1 MKRDYNLSKEF
12 PIHITRW
19 VPRTILEPFHW
30 HNAFEVGYCL
40 EGKGQ
45 FYFEEKRYEVHA
57 GDVFVVSH
65 MEKHR
70 AQSDSAMPSTF
81 YFVKFDS
88 SIMHGTENELLT
100 SFIMKSRHFVNRI
113 GSDAAIAPQIG
124 QLMHEIWNEMQRRD
138 RAYKSMVRGL
148 LIQVCTLLFRHFSKE
163 MSTADWSRSLQA
175 YNKLQPALRL
185 IHERFSEDIR
195 LDDIADCLALSP
207 SRTYHLFKETMGEG
221 FKEYLTKIRIQDSK
235 KQLRNPNI
243 SITEV
248 YLSCGFQSQS
258 AFYRAFKQ
266 VEGMTP
272 KEYSQYMIMS

>member
-1 MKRDYNLSKEF
+1 MRRDYNLSKDF

-19 VPRTILEPFHW
+19 VPLTVLEPFHW
-30 HNAFEVGYCL
+30 HNAFEVGYCF

-45 FYFEEKRYEVHA
+45 FYFEEKRYEVRA

-70 AQSDSAMPSTF
+70 AQSDAAMPSTF
-81 YFVKFDS
+81 YFVKFDGS
-88 SIMHGTENELLT
+88 LMRGTENELLT
-100 SFIMKSRHFVNRI
+100 PFIMKSKHFVNRI
-113 GSDAAIAPQIG
+113 AGDAQIAPQIG
-124 QLMHEIWNEMQRRD
+124 HLMHEIWKEMQEQN

-148 LIQVCTLLFRHFSKE
+148 LIQVCTLLFRYFSKE
-163 MSTADWSRSLQA
+163 MSTAEWSRSLQA

-195 LDDIADCLALSP
+195 LEHIAECLALSP
-207 SRTYHLFKETMGEG
+207 SRSYHLFKETIGEG
-221 FKEYLTKIRIQDSK
+221 FKEYLTKIRIQESK
-235 KQLRNPNI
+235 KRLRDPNA

-258 AFYRAFKQ
+258 AFYRAFKL

-272 KEYSQYMIMS
+272 KEYSHYIIMS